1 MTPILV
7 LSLKRGQAL
16 VDQCRIDAPEI
27 MMGSSQARLLN
38 QPSHP
43 LFALLFDDIGQI
55 SQRLGSDYQS
65 TSFVDQSR
73 GCFRS
78 S

>member
-1 MTPILV
+1 
-7 LSLKRGQAL
+7 
-16 VDQCRIDAPEI
+16 
-27 MMGSSQARLLN
+27 MGYSQARLLN
-38 QPSHP
+38 QLSHP